1 MTINELRSKR
11 AKLWESTKAFL
22 ETHRR
27 ENGTLSA
34 EDDATYAKMEQEIS
48 DLGREISRLERQ
60 EAMDAELSKPVNTP
74 ITTRPGAA
82 KEETKN
88 DNSAEALAARHKT
101 LTSQIDAQKQ
111 KIEMPQLRI
120 CSPLLTGVSKPH
132 WLPHR

>member
-1 MTINELRSKR
+1 MTINELRNKR
-11 AKLWESTKAFL
+11 AKLWEGTKAFL

-60 EAMDAELSKPVNTP
+60 EAMDAELNKPVNTP

-82 KEETKN
+82 QEETKTG
-88 DNSAEALAARHKT
+88 RPY
-101 LTSQIDAQKQ
+101 DA
-111 KIEMPQLRI
+111 
-120 CSPLLTGVSKPH
+120 
-132 WLPHR
+132 